1 MPCCTEDVTKLLL
14 ESLHPTP
21 AVCGMPSGEAIEFIR
36 KYETKSFDR
45 GLYAGPVGYVAKDS
59 ADILVA
65 IRSALVTKDVRFENN
80 LGKDIGSRLSIYAG
94 AGIVHGSTVQ
104 GEWSETAS
112 KLGVLTS
119 LFSQAPLTLKSYA
132 TANEAW
138 AIAFIDEMV
147 RSGIT
152 QYYICP
158 GSRSTPLTAA
168 LARAARAYVGVID
181 LVSIHDERSAGFR
194 AIGHVRGTKQPAA
207 VITSSGTAV
216 ANLYPAVIESSMD
229 GLPLLVLTADRPYES
244 RDIGANQAI
253 DVAVSLAL
261 SDANH
266 AVLMAKTMRDPVHLN
281 IQFRENLAPET
292 GPIRGDN
299 RVGSTTSFSRARF
312 TDAVGFTRW
321 SMKGNTWVQSYFS
334 PSAQV
339 SSWKN
344 IDLEQL
350 SYDIAFMISRSE
362 RGIIIVGN
370 VKSDLDESTLSSL
383 ISDFAQFVGFPIFA
397 GIQSAGLRFTSG
409 AVVAHAGENDEFI
422 VNILHFQYFHIIF
435 IKSIFSK
442 VQSSSRNLIQT

>member
-1 MPCCTEDVTKLLL
+1 
-14 ESLHPTP
+14 
-21 AVCGMPSGEAIEFIR
+21 MPSGEAIEFIR

-253 DVAVSLAL
+253 DQLKIFSDTYIKWFREINPPSDDVAVSLAL

-266 AVLMAKTMRDPVHLN
+266 AVLMAKTMRGPVHLN

-312 TDAVGFTRW
+312 TDAVGFNRW